1 MSAWAKFAWARAALI
16 AGLWL
21 CVAGMAPALAD
32 AERGAYLFAVAG
44 CQHCHSAKGGAL
56 GAGGEALKTPFGV
69 YYGPNITADPETG
82 LGRWRR
88 DDFVRAMRDGRR
100 PDGSFYFPVFPYP
113 SYRGMTD
120 GDLNDL
126 WDYLRTLPAV
136 RQADRRHEIAWPFSW
151 RGLMR
156 FWNWLYLDD
165 PAQPPAD
172 PVLGRGRY
180 IADHLGHCAECHTP
194 RNLLGARDPDRYW
207 VGAEIAGRKSPN
219 ITADP
224 KVGVGAWSAGE
235 LDDLLVMGM
244 KPDGDFVGGAM
255 GQVVDS
261 TSALSESDRAA
272 LIAYM
277 QSVPLLQ

>member
-1 MSAWAKFAWARAALI
+1 MRLRAGLARGRTAFVVC
-16 AGLWL
+16 LWL
-21 CVAGMAPALAD
+21 CVTAAASALAD
-32 AERGAYLFAVAG
+32 AKRGAYLFAVAG

-165 PAQPPAD
+165 PAPPPAD
-172 PVLGRGRY
+172 PVLARGRY

-207 VGAEIAGRKSPN
+207 AGAEIEGRKSPN

-235 LDDLLVMGM
+235 LDDVLVMGM

-272 LIAYM
+272 LIAYV
-277 QSVPLLQ
+277 QSVPPLH